1 MKTMKIYY
9 ILLVSVGISLL
20 SACNSDTSS
29 RIENEDDR
37 RRIYRGEQ
45 IGFFTEEM
53 DFTEEEAQ
61 RFWPI
66 FNAYRNRRDS
76 LWHAQRTYLRNFA
89 QKANGNEGTD
99 ALNEYLDFEKAK
111 DALQRQYVE
120 DLQEFMS
127 DERILQL
134 FYAEYQF
141 KHFMLNRIR
150 GRHGHGEGRGR
161 GRGMGR
167 GRNMDGPQP
176 PLDELNFVNS
186 DKCIR

>member
-9 ILLVSVGISLL
+9 ILLVSVGLSLL
-20 SACNSDTSS
+20 SACSSDTSS
-29 RIENEDDR
+29 RVEDEDDR

-45 IGFFTEEM
+45 IGFITEEM

-66 FNAYRNRRDS
+66 FNTYRERRDS

-89 QKANGNEGTD
+89 HRANNNKGSD
-99 ALNEYLDFEKAK
+99 ALNEFLDFERAK
-111 DALQRQYVE
+111 DEQQRKYVE
-120 DLQEFMS
+120 ALQEFMS

-134 FYAEYQF
+134 FYTEYQF

-167 GRNMDGPQP
+167 GRDMDGPP
-176 PLDELNFVNS
+176 PPFEGHSFMDS